1 MPKARYK
8 QDKEG
13 RWRTAIRTGKYDD
26 QGKPILIR
34 LSSSKS
40 SADLEKKVQEL
51 QYQLRHN
58 VPTVSAEVVTF
69 GEYSQKWLATKEQ
82 RSIKT
87 YEMYENVLKHTE
99 SLNDTPLDLIRTSDI
114 QLLISNNSNHP
125 RTCEQVLLTVRQ
137 IFDMAVDDDIITK
150 SPCRNI
156 QLPRHVKEEKRIL
169 TEEERE
175 IVKKAEGLSDIQRAY
190 IHILYGTGVRPAEAC
205 ALTWNDI
212 DFENNTIT
220 INKALQFTNS
230 RIASVG
236 LPKTDKSIRTLPVL
250 PFVMASIL
258 ALKATGVHSPTETIL
273 GAEKGVL
280 RTRSAYRNIFDT
292 AMKKLGLNDVTPY
305 MFRHNFCSM
314 CYFNKVDLKTC
325 QALMGHADTKM
336 VLSVYSHFEN
346 KDKALKAAI
355 DKLEF

>member
-1 MPKARYK
+1 MAKARYK

-13 RWRTAIRTGKYDD
+13 RWRTAVRTGKYDD
-26 QGKPILIR
+26 NGRPILIR

-40 SADLEKKVQEL
+40 SSDLEKKVQEL
-51 QYQLRHN
+51 RDQLRHKT
-58 VPTVSAEVVTF
+58 PTLPAEVCTF

-87 YEMYENVLKHTE
+87 YEMYENILKHTE
-99 SLNDTPLDLIRTSDI
+99 ILNDTTLDMIRTSDI
-114 QLLISNNSNHP
+114 QLLISNNSSHP
-125 RTCEQVLLTVRQ
+125 RTCEQMLLTLRQ
-137 IFDMAVDDDIITK
+137 IFDMAVDDDIIVK

-156 QLPRHVKEEKRIL
+156 QLPRHLKQEKRIL
-169 TEEERE
+169 TEDERE
-175 IVKKAEGLSDIQRAY
+175 IVKKAEGLSDLQRAY

-205 ALTWNDI
+205 ALTWNDV

-230 RIASVG
+230 RVASVG
-236 LPKTDKSIRTLPVL
+236 LPKTDKSVRTLPVL
-250 PFVMASIL
+250 PFVMASIS
-258 ALKATGVHSPTETIL
+258 ALKATGVHLPTQTIL
-273 GAEKGVL
+273 GAENGVL

-292 AMKKLGLNDVTPY
+292 AMKIIGLKNITPY

-314 CYFNKVDLKTC
+314 CFFNGVDIKTC
-325 QALMGHADTKM
+325 QILMGHADTKM
-336 VLSVYSHFEN
+336 VLTTYSHYEN

-355 DKLEF
+355 DKLDF

>member
-1 MPKARYK
+1 MPKSKYTKGKDGRY
-8 QDKEG
+8 
-13 RWRTAIRTGKYDD
+13 RTNISTGKYDEN
-26 QGKPILIR
+26 GKLIVIR

-51 QYQLRHN
+51 QYQLRHKM
-58 VPTVSAEVVTF
+58 PTLPAEVCTF
-69 GEYSQKWLATKEQ
+69 GEYSEKWLATKEQ

-87 YEMYENVLKHTE
+87 YEMYENILKHTE
-99 SLNDTPLDLIRTSDI
+99 SLNDTSLDLIRTSDI

-125 RTCEQVLLTVRQ
+125 RICEQILLTLRQ

-156 QLPRHVKEEKRIL
+156 QLPRHVKQEKRIL

-175 IVKKAEGLSDIQRAY
+175 KVKKAEGLSELQRAY

-205 ALTWNDI
+205 ALTWNDV

-220 INKALQFTNS
+220 INKALQFTKS
-230 RIASVG
+230 RVASVG

-258 ALKATGVHSPTETIL
+258 ALKATGVHLPTETIL

-292 AMKKLGLNDVTPY
+292 AMKKLKLNDITPY

-314 CYFNKVDLKTC
+314 CYFNGVELKTC

-336 VLSVYSHFEN
+336 VLTTYSHYEN

-355 DKLEF
+355 DKLKF